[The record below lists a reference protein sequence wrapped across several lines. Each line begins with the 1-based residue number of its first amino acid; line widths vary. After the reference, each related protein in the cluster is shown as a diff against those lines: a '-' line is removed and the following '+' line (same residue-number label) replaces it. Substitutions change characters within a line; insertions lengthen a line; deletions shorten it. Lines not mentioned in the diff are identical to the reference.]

1 MINEYDKCF
10 QYVVTVALSYGE
22 IKSHPEK
29 VSNIKPFINK
39 YKWKKINYA
48 SKMDDLKTFEK
59 NNPTIAL
66 DVSYIKEKEICPGY
80 ISKNLNCEKQINL
93 LKVPN
98 KEKEGWNYR
107 TVKTYLHYEK
117 E

>member
-1 MINEYDKCF
+1 M
-10 QYVVTVALSYGE
+10 
-22 IKSHPEK
+22 
-29 VSNIKPFINK
+29 
-39 YKWKKINYA
+39 
-48 SKMDDLKTFEK
+48 
-59 NNPTIAL
+59 
-66 DVSYIKEKEICPGY
+66 PGY

>member
-1 MINEYDKCF
+1 MPRLYF
-10 QYVVTVALSYGE
+10 
-22 IKSHPEK
+22 
-29 VSNIKPFINK
+29 
-39 YKWKKINYA
+39 KKFE
-48 SKMDDLKTFEK
+48 LRKT
-59 NNPTIAL
+59 
-66 DVSYIKEKEICPGY
+66 
-80 ISKNLNCEKQINL
+80 NL